1 MLPKIFKPYDIKLKN
16 LIRIGPK
23 YDGGYV
29 IDKRVI
35 KKTHYIITCGLNDD
49 WNFEKEFVKKNMHCK
64 VLAYDHTVTNN
75 FWKKR
80 FFNDLIN
87 FFLLKK
93 LRMNKII
100 DIFRYIEYKFFFRNS
115 NKHYKKKIVKKIK
128 NIDSEETIKNILKN
142 KKQIVLKVDIEGD
155 EYNILRDII
164 FSSKKINLLII
175 EFHNISKNINKIKS
189 FIKKLKLRLIH
200 IHGNNYENLNNNID
214 PNVVEMTFVNHKKFK
229 TRNYKTNY
237 AYPLANLDFPNLKRR
252 NDIVLKFHE

>member
-23 YDGGYV
+23 CDGGYV
-29 IDKRVI
+29 VDKRVI
-35 KKTHYIITCGLNDD
+35 NKTNYIITCGLNDD
-49 WNFEKEFVKKNMHCK
+49 WSFEKEFVKKNMYCK

-87 FFLLKK
+87 FFLLRK
-93 LRMNKII
+93 LRLNKII

-115 NKHYKKKIVKKIK
+115 NRHYKKKIVKKIK
-128 NIDSEETIKNILKN
+128 KIDSEETIKNILKN

-155 EYNILRDII
+155 EYNILKDII
-164 FSSKKINLLII
+164 LSSKKINLLII

-200 IHGNNYENLNNNID
+200 IHGNNYENLNYNID

-229 TRNYKTNY
+229 TRNHKTNY
-237 AYPLANLDFPNLKRR
+237 AYPLPNLDFPNLKRR
-252 NDIVLKFHE
+252 DDIVLKFHE